1 MNEREGSA
9 VAKDENPTRR
19 QRLIDAALECMA
31 TGGYQS
37 ASVRAITKIAGVT
50 PGLLRYYFEEK
61 SSLMLEAYRQF
72 KSDTLAVYLQSAGC
86 AGPDPAAQLE
96 AFTRSVLFSGA
107 SDRRQMNI
115 WVSFQELVIT
125 EPEVAA
131 AHAETY
137 DAFLETLGGW
147 ISDIYA
153 ARGEQLTPVDVRKLA
168 IGVNSVIDGVWL
180 ECSLNPSR
188 MSPDEALEIALDM
201 IGASLGV
208 TFAASG

>member
-1 MNEREGSA
+1 M
-9 VAKDENPTRR
+9 AKDEIPTRR

-37 ASVRAITKIAGVT
+37 ASVRTITKIAGVT

-72 KSDTLAVYLQSAGC
+72 KRDTLAVYMQAAGS

-107 SDRRQMNI
+107 ADRRQMNI

-131 AHAETY
+131 AQAENY
-137 DAFLETLGGW
+137 DLFLETLGGW
-147 ISDIYA
+147 ITDICA
-153 ARGEQLTPVDVRKLA
+153 ARGEQLTAAAVRKLA

-180 ECSLNPSR
+180 ECSLNPAR
-188 MSPDEALEIALDM
+188 MTPEEALEIALDM
-201 IGASLGV
+201 IGAKLGV
-208 TFAASG
+208 DFAESG

>member
-1 MNEREGSA
+1 M
-9 VAKDENPTRR
+9 AKDEIPTRR

-37 ASVRAITKIAGVT
+37 ASVRTITKIAGVT

-72 KSDTLAVYLQSAGC
+72 KRDTLAVYMQAAGS

-107 SDRRQMNI
+107 ADRRQMNI

-131 AHAETY
+131 AQAETY
-137 DAFLETLGGW
+137 DLLLETLGGW
-147 ISDIYA
+147 ITDIYA
-153 ARGEQLTPVDVRKLA
+153 ARGEQLTPAAVRKLA

-180 ECSLNPSR
+180 ECSLNPAR
-188 MSPDEALEIALDM
+188 MAPEEALEIALNM
-201 IGASLGV
+201 IGANLGV
-208 TFAASG
+208 VFAESG

>member
-1 MNEREGSA
+1 M
-9 VAKDENPTRR
+9 PTRR

-37 ASVRAITKIAGVT
+37 ASVRAITRIAGVT

-72 KSDTLAVYLQSAGC
+72 KGDTLAEYLQAAGSAG
-86 AGPDPAAQLE
+86 PHPAAQLE
-96 AFTRSVLFSGA
+96 SFTRSVLFSGA
-107 SDRRQMNI
+107 TDRRQMNI

-131 AHAETY
+131 AQAESY
-137 DAFLETLGGW
+137 DLFLEALGGW
-147 ISDIYA
+147 ISDIYV
-153 ARGEQLTPVDVRKLA
+153 ARGEQLAPAAVRKLA

-188 MSPDEALEIALDM
+188 MKPEEALEIALDM
-201 IGASLGV
+201 IGAKLGV
-208 TFAASG
+208 AFAEFG

>member
-1 MNEREGSA
+1 MTRE
-9 VAKDENPTRR
+9 EFPTRR

-37 ASVRAITKIAGVT
+37 ASVRTITKIAGVT

-72 KSDTLAVYLQSAGC
+72 KHDTLAVSLQAAAD

-107 SDRRQMNI
+107 DDRRQMNI

-131 AHAETY
+131 AQAEAY
-137 DAFLETLGGW
+137 DLLLETLGGW
-147 ISDIYA
+147 ITDIYA
-153 ARGEQLTPVDVRKLA
+153 ARGEQCTPDAVRKLA

-180 ECSLNPSR
+180 ECSLNPMR
-188 MSPDEALEIALDM
+188 MTPEEALEIALDT
-201 IGASLGV
+201 IGARLGV
-208 TFAASG
+208 AFAAPG